1 MSNTNPESGVVRDY
15 NAPDIHDEDTASV
28 QNAINESYKQREA
41 AKEANRAKV
50 LRIKRRN
57 WLWHLVHWL
66 VHYAGIGSMIY
77 LLFLL
82 RIPGGVAL
90 AMAILAIAASA
101 YRLKFIARA
110 YPKK

>member
-1 MSNTNPESGVVRDY
+1 MRDT
-15 NAPDIHDEDTASV
+15 PIDV
-28 QNAINESYKQREA
+28 QNPDSLIDLINRQASDEQKAAEERESAARQTA
-41 AKEANRAKV
+41 AKAAHKAQILRA
-50 LRIKRRN
+50 KRRN

-82 RIPGGVAL
+82 WIPGGVAL
-90 AMAILAIAASA
+90 AMAILAIAESA